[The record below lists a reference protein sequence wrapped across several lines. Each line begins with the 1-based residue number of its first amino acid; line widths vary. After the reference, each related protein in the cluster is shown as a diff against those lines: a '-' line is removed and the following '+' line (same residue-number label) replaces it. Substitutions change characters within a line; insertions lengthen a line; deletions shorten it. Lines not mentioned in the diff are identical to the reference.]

1 MAQKQERNWVAIITM
16 FFIFGMISFVTNMA
30 APFGNIWGYTYEW
43 AGMAGNLMNFL
54 AYLFMGIPAGN
65 MLIKFGYKKTALIAL
80 AVGFIGLGIQYLSS
94 KVGADVAVC
103 EIGGQVCSLNLFIYL
118 LGALVCGFCVCMLN
132 TVVNP
137 MLNLLGGGGNTGNQL
152 IQAGGRKF

>member
-30 APFGNIWGYTYEW
+30 APFGNIWGFKYEW

-65 MLIKFGYKKTALIAL
+65 MLIKFG
-80 AVGFIGLGIQYLSS
+80 
-94 KVGADVAVC
+94 
-103 EIGGQVCSLNLFIYL
+103 
-118 LGALVCGFCVCMLN
+118 
-132 TVVNP
+132 
-137 MLNLLGGGGNTGNQL
+137 
-152 IQAGGRKF
+152 